1 MIQVMLTRMTQA
13 QFRTLFVLGPLL
25 SSSIVPS
32 LFFGMLAGQWGS
44 NVIWG
49 SLFGLGWCLSA
60 FATGGLVHDSF
71 STTIGLIWGWLV
83 LVPLY
88 FASGWL
94 WRTLTR
100 VGRKVAVVV
109 LLLSFLVA
117 VPAKTIM
124 GWDERGLH
132 LPDYSLHLASSY

>member
-1 MIQVMLTRMTQA
+1 MTQR

-25 SSSIVPS
+25 FSSMVPS
-32 LFFGMLAGQWGS
+32 LVFGVLAGQWGS

-49 SLFGLGWCLSA
+49 SVFGLGWCLAA
-60 FATGGLVHDSF
+60 FASGNITHDSF
-71 STTIGLIWGWLV
+71 STNLGLIWGWVV

-88 FASGWL
+88 LASGWL
-94 WRTLTR
+94 WARLATR
-100 VGRKVAVVV
+100 GRKVAVAA

-124 GWDERGLH
+124 EWDELGIH
-132 LPDYSLHLASSY
+132 LPDYSLHLATSY